1 MKRCVLYNHILVY
14 YYSIAELP
22 PSTTSFHAGRFRNYS
37 FGLLASRVRQVR
49 NFRKLREDVR
59 KCG

>member
-1 MKRCVLYNHILVY
+1 MKRCVQYNHIHVY

-22 PSTTSFHAGRFRNYS
+22 PSTTSFDAGRLRNYS
-37 FGLLASRVRQVR
+37 FGLLASRVGEVR